1 MGQCGKFCLGQTF
14 LTHFYELLHNHNLDK
29 QIIGPRAQNSDGLSA
44 DIFGLSH
51 NHNMETGSFY
61 PYKHF
66 SDELQ
71 VDFFKL
77 AKITKSANRFLI

>member
-1 MGQCGKFCLGQTF
+1 MGQCVKFCLGQTF

-44 DIFGLSH
+44 DIFWL
-51 NHNMETGSFY
+51 FY
-61 PYKHF
+61 PYKHI

-71 VDFFKL
+71 VFHVGL
-77 AKITKSANRFLI
+77 KSQRVLIYF